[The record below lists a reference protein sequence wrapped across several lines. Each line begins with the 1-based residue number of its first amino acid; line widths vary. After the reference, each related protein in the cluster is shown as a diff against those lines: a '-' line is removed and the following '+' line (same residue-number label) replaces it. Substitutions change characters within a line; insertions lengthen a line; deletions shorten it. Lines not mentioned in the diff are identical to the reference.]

1 MNTADLLS
9 VLSEA
14 FPDPQPATALEV
26 RYARFDKGIRH
37 VSAGKQITES
47 LADWAARRRKD
58 AEKLW
63 PGSDKN
69 RCPVEVG
76 AVLHDATRTDAAVEM
91 VTWCFFDVD
100 SGGTWDI
107 MLDRLRA
114 AGAAFLATQSSSHG
128 MTREGGDAVT
138 KWHLYLPLRRPIV
151 VPADGTRDWKRRRWA
166 PEYAH
171 VCGVLRQVGDLPESD
186 TSTDD
191 LAQPCYAARRPPEGA
206 RLEGRNGRPA
216 LVQVGEARPREV
228 VAQGGGALDWDV
240 LLART
245 GYVAPPQSRAA
256 DVPASATEGATVGE
270 TTGSLCRAAAES
282 LAMVGPP
289 VDDNRWM
296 VLCPWAHEHT
306 TGAQHEGVHDSSTVL
321 FLSGEDGQDGGF
333 KCQHAHCADRGAAEF
348 LSWARH
354 HGATLPDRPGW
365 GAGGGDAD
373 AERSAP
379 APAAAARAGLSA
391 VDAAAK
397 LGAPLLAGPVAD
409 GLRNEDEGTWA
420 LFDHA
425 GAQVGWWEPDQPLPP
440 GHLLCSAVGRACLL
454 GTWHGSTFALCKE
467 PADLIVTMALGWGDN
482 EVAAFAGGLADLKML
497 SARRADW
504 GARVILVG
512 VDGRELPDVVERTE
526 VCVIE
531 SPARALLRRGPSG
544 GEAAARTAIA
554 GTRVWERA
562 AHGDYQP
569 SPLIKYRGCN
579 DIDNGRRFVDA
590 FGGHV
595 MCVRE
600 LGSAWY
606 AWCAEPQGG
615 ARWAPDRTGKVDGMA
630 KAVAERIAT
639 QEAARLGDEAA
650 RDTMRKWGLQSLK
663 RRSRETM
670 LADASSIDPRSGAG
684 LTVTIDRLDADPY
697 AFNCMNGVVDLR
709 TGELRP
715 PRREDY
721 CTKMAPVVFDPSATA
736 PLWHRCLSEWFADP
750 ATGIPDQSVIDY
762 VQALAGYA
770 LTGDVCEEKFWIMTG
785 GGKNGKTT
793 FCKVLQRVMGD
804 YAGQAAPSLL
814 METHVD
820 KSSPG
825 HMSAVA
831 VLRGMRLVIAAES
844 QDTDILSDGTVKALC
859 SRDMI
864 AAKFMRQ
871 DVFTFQPTHKL
882 ILTTNHMPTIR
893 GRDVGIWR
901 RVKPIEWRCEIAAD
915 RVDRHL
921 DEKLWQERAGI
932 LTWLVKGCLAWL
944 HRGALRDEREPDA
957 LRNMS
962 GAYREDQDILGAF
975 LRECTHVQADAEESA
990 KLLTHT
996 FEAWY
1001 FAATGDRK
1009 PPTRWFQ
1016 QQLTKTGFLGGQDRS
1031 GTQRVRRGLKLRP
1044 NTDHYQQAVRRAR
1057 SDGDTRD

>member
-1 MNTADLLS
+1 MTTADLLS

-14 FPDPQPATALEV
+14 FPDQQPANALEV
-26 RYARFDKGIRH
+26 KYTRFDKGIRH
-37 VSAGKQITES
+37 VAAGKPITES

-63 PGSDKN
+63 PGGDKN

-76 AVLHDATRTDAAVEM
+76 AVLHDNARTDAAVEM

-100 SGGTWDI
+100 GGGAWD
-107 MLDRLRA
+107 LLLQRLRD

-128 MTREGGDAVT
+128 MTPEGAAPVN

-151 VPADGTRDWKRRRWA
+151 VPADGTREWKRRRWA

-171 VCGVLRQVGDLPESD
+171 VCGVLRAVGELPDSD
-186 TSTDD
+186 QSTDD

-206 RLEGRNGRPA
+206 RIEGRNGRPA
-216 LVQVGEARPREV
+216 LVQVGEAPTREIQV
-228 VAQGGGALDWDV
+228 QGGGALDWDT

-245 GYVAPPQSRAA
+245 GYVAPAA
-256 DVPASATEGATVGE
+256 QQAVAATAPGAEPPEGATPGE
-270 TTGSLCRAAAES
+270 TTGTLCRAAADS
-282 LAMVGPP
+282 LGMVGPP
-289 VDDNRWM
+289 IDENRWM

-306 TGAQHEGVHDSSTVL
+306 TGQQHEGQHDSSTVI
-321 FLSGEDGQDGGF
+321 FLSGDEGQDGGF
-333 KCQHAHCADRGAAEF
+333 KCQHSHCAARGAAEF

-354 HGATLPDRPGW
+354 HGATMPDRQGW
-365 GAGGGDAD
+365 GRGG
-373 AERSAP
+373 EAP
-379 APAAAARAGLSA
+379 APAPAPAPRTVGPSA

-397 LGAPLLAGPVAD
+397 LGAPLLQGAVAD

-420 LFDHA
+420 LFDH
-425 GAQVGWWEPDQPLPP
+425 GGQQVGWWEPDQPLPP
-440 GHLLCSAVGRACLL
+440 GHLLCSAVGRSCLL
-454 GTWHGSTFALCKE
+454 GTWHGSTFALCKD
-467 PADLIVTMALGWGDN
+467 PADLIVIMALGWGDGA
-482 EVAAFAGGLADLKML
+482 EVAAFAGGPADLKML

-512 VDGRELPDVVERTE
+512 IDGRELPDVVERTE

-531 SPARALLRRGPSG
+531 SPARALLRRGPQG
-544 GEAAARTAIA
+544 GEQAAKTAIA

-569 SPLIKYRGCN
+569 APLIKYRGCN

-600 LGSAWY
+600 LGTVWY
-606 AWCAEPQGG
+606 AWSAEPQGG

-639 QEAARLGDEAA
+639 QEAARLQDEAA
-650 RDTMRKWGLQSLK
+650 RETMRRWGSASLK
-663 RRSRETM
+663 RRARETM
-670 LADASSIDPRSGAG
+670 LHDASSIDPRSGAG

-697 AFNCMNGVVDLR
+697 ALNCMNGVIDLR

-715 PRREDY
+715 PKREDY
-721 CTKMAPVVFDPSATA
+721 CTKMAPCIYDPTATA
-736 PLWHRCLSEWFADP
+736 PLWLRCLTEWFADP
-750 ATGIPDQSVIDY
+750 SSGVPDQPLIDY

-814 METHVD
+814 METGVD
-820 KSSPG
+820 KASPG

-859 SRDMI
+859 SRDPI
-864 AAKFMRQ
+864 SAKYMRQ
-871 DVFTFQPTHKL
+871 DIFTFNPSHK
-882 ILTTNHMPTIR
+882 IVLTTNHMPTIR

-901 RVKPIEWRCEIAAD
+901 RVKPIEWRNEVPAD

-921 DEKLWQERAGI
+921 DDKLWQERAGI
-932 LTWLVKGCLAWL
+932 LAWLVRGCLAWL

-957 LRNMS
+957 LRAMS
-962 GAYREDQDILGAF
+962 GAYREDQDIIGAF
-975 LRECTHVQADAEESA
+975 LRECTQVAPDAEESA
-990 KLLTHT
+990 KLIAAT
-996 FEAWY
+996 FESWY

-1016 QQLTKTGFLGGQDRS
+1016 RQLTAAGFLGGQDRQ
-1031 GTQRVRRGLKLRP
+1031 GTTRVRKGLRLRP
-1044 NTDHYQQAVRRAR
+1044 NTEHYQSAVRQQRAEGGR
-1057 SDGDTRD
+1057 G